1 MPVGVIPPRGV
12 PPRGVPDAASGR
24 DRRDA
29 AFDARRAG
37 VTSHG
42 GFFAGEPLIGVTL
55 PDPPP
60 PPPPPRAPPLFSAA
74 LLASKATFFPL
85 PAPHPSNRI
94 SPPRMPR
101 LRGRAAAGGGL
112 FEGGCRREND
122 APRDAFRRAEPPPSS
137 SRSIPRLSDSRGCT
151 RRGPFTLPL
160 DWSTAHSRVSCPL
173 MSLWTTVTPEVPPSI
188 ATTTACPWVR
198 DYQTCA
204 AVHDLST
211 RLVQY
216 TYCTRTV
223 QCRYLFSKVYFRK
236 YSTVQRTCTTTV
248 VLLCTKV
255 PSYESTFESMI
266 RKYESTFVVH
276 VLQRTVGLQYFRQMK
291 CFRATRTRTVVV
303 LVHVHVALRVQL
315 YTVQLSYTNP
325 HEDRP

>member
-101 LRGRAAAGGGL
+101 LRGRAAAGGG
-112 FEGGCRREND
+112 FFDGGCRREND

-216 TYCTRTV
+216 TYTYSVGIYFRKFIFESILQYNVGV
-223 QCRYLFSKVYFRK
+223 QLPSKVIITFVRKYFRK
-236 YSTVQRTCTTTV
+236 YD
-248 VLLCTKV
+248 TKV
-255 PSYESTFESMI
+255 
-266 RKYESTFVVH
+266 RKYFRST
-276 VLQRTVGLQYFRQMK
+276 RTTVGLQYFRQMK